1 MMNQPESNHAIR
13 HKTKYDG
20 QPGDG
25 EELDQKKQ
33 LGMYKAR
40 VLR

>member
-1 MMNQPESNHAIR
+1 MTNQSQSNNIQ

-25 EELDQKKQ
+25 EELDQKKG
-33 LGMYKAR
+33 LGICKAR
-40 VLR
+40 GLR